1 MKRVLLDVER
11 ADDVRVGFLAG
22 GLSAPQELTAMA
34 VGGVLAEDQ

>member
-22 GLSAPQELTAMA
+22 GLSAPQKFAPLA
-34 VGGVLAEDQ
+34 VGGVLAEAQ